1 MVLQWVGKRESS
13 GSSWLTSSPNQ
24 GQESDRNREGA
35 SFVGLWLSQVHWWDI
50 KRTEHTQ
57 GFWIHCAKFAPKSAC
72 FSLCLTQDFGHQIKW
87 NGTIIFQQLVQ
98 KEITNKMA
106 KNKGPGLSSSSIIRQ
121 MPSLYTHQL
130 NRQLKRSSYCM
141 LEHDLRLITER
152 SFVLKLTKQ
161 PRRIKTQKDLLLP
174 KWHRSREVNI
184 FEAEVSKAGALKIL
198 CWLIATT
205 VSHR

>member
-1 MVLQWVGKRESS
+1 
-13 GSSWLTSSPNQ
+13 
-24 GQESDRNREGA
+24 
-35 SFVGLWLSQVHWWDI
+35 
-50 KRTEHTQ
+50 
-57 GFWIHCAKFAPKSAC
+57 
-72 FSLCLTQDFGHQIKW
+72 
-87 NGTIIFQQLVQ
+87 
-98 KEITNKMA
+98 
-106 KNKGPGLSSSSIIRQ
+106 
-121 MPSLYTHQL
+121 
-130 NRQLKRSSYCM
+130 M
-141 LEHDLRLITER
+141 LGHDLRLITER